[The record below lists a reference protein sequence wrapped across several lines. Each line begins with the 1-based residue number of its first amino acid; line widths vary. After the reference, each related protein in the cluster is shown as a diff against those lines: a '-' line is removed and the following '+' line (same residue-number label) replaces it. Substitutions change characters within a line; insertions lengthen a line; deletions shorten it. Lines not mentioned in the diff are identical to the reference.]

1 MKTENRYTLEGW
13 NKTGLILSA
22 DFSTNT
28 SLHDYLYLL
37 KNTIAY
43 YEVDSFFVI
52 DKNKDSIIKEFH
64 PEK

>member
-22 DFSTNT
+22 GFPTKYRLN
-28 SLHDYLYLL
+28 DYLYLL

-52 DKNKDSIIKEFH
+52 DKNQDSIINEFH
-64 PEK
+64 PGK